1 MADLICCCCEL
12 AMKLCCLRRD
22 EEIRKETE
30 RELVAELVAAG
41 RAVTERQT
49 EVRDTVPE
57 NWYQALRNLSAARK
71 DMYSTSLGLL
81 PSGSTVQVLSSHE
94 VVPGAELTNC
104 FGDVPPSRWYLEV
117 VPPDNLE
124 PPKKG
129 AAPAAGGND
138 LSQGMATAP
147 AANMKSSSSGWVRL
161 ERNMK
166 YNVAPAH

>member
-1 MADLICCCCEL
+1 MADLICGCCEL
-12 AMKLCCLRRD
+12 AMKLCCMRHD
-22 EEIRKETE
+22 EEVRKETE

-41 RAVTERQT
+41 RAVTERQI

-57 NWYQALRNLSAARK
+57 NWYQGVTRAAATK

-94 VVPGAELTNC
+94 VVAEATNC
-104 FGDVPPSRWYLEV
+104 FGDLPPSRWFLEV

-124 PPKKG
+124 PSKKG
-129 AAPAAGGND
+129 AASGGND

-147 AANMKSSSSGWVRL
+147 AANMKSSSSGWVQL
-161 ERNMK
+161 AQLGYLKK